1 MEKTECFIN
10 KILDKKFKMQYN
22 IKMKNPVKKYMDRL
36 WKPKTHYDPSKYD
49 RVKEKCSHWD
59 LDWLGWDEYIHGKN
73 KPFDKAKT
81 KYTDGDNT

>member
-1 MEKTECFIN
+1 
-10 KILDKKFKMQYN
+10 MQYN

>member
-1 MEKTECFIN
+1 
-10 KILDKKFKMQYN
+10 MQYN

-59 LDWLGWDEYIHGKN
+59 LDWHGMSIFKEKIN
-73 KPFDKAKT
+73 PLIKQKQSIQMEIILSEWV
-81 KYTDGDNT
+81 